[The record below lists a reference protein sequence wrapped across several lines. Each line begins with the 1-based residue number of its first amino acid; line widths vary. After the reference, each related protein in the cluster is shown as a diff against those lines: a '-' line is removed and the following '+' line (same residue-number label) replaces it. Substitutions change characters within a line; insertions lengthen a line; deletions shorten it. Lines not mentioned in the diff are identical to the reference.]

1 MALKLVNDE
10 EKEKNVDDTRMTAV
24 SGQASDMKKEPDNPW
39 DYYKPEEPVVVRSIS
54 STVPSGSPVYE
65 SRGKSENSV
74 IKIGRIVV
82 YICMLFMIVTEIWIC
97 TQPKVDIYYKMMPL
111 SPIYSFCGLFIIVD
125 AVLVN
130 VLYEKKISLIL
141 WSLFF
146 SVVYPAKRDKH
157 VNGGSSIG
165 TLCSLACFVVSMVLG
180 VNLVSSILSYG
191 SLVMNPS
198 QEARTE
204 GAAFLAAMQGAD
216 GENWEQRLKRS
227 MQIEDMQVD
236 IQDSGTMIVVS
247 GNGKYG
253 VEDDTMINYGS
264 NQVPTQ
270 IGFQKKKDGS
280 YEMVGI
286 AINNRRLTDSY
297 AEYHFNV
304 NMK

>member
-10 EKEKNVDDTRMTAV
+10 ERESNSDGIRTTDA
-24 SGQASDMKKEPDNPW
+24 SGQGADIKKEQDDPW

-65 SRGKSENSV
+65 SRGKGENSV

-82 YICMLFMIVTEIWIC
+82 YICMLFTIVTGIWIC
-97 TQPKVDIYYKMMPL
+97 TQPKVDIFYKILPL
-111 SPIYSFCGLFIIVD
+111 SPIYSFCGLLIIVD

-130 VLYEKKISLIL
+130 ILYEKKISLIL

-146 SVVYPAKRDKH
+146 PVVYPAKRDKH

-165 TLCSLACFVVSMVLG
+165 TLCSWACFVGSIVLG

-204 GAAFLAAMQGAD
+204 GAAFLAAMQGTD

-227 MQIEDMQVD
+227 MQIEDIQVE

-247 GNGKYG
+247 GHGKYG
-253 VEDDTMINYGS
+253 VEDDTMVNYGS
-264 NQVPTQ
+264 NQIPTQ

-286 AINNRRLTDSY
+286 VINNRPLTDSY

-304 NMK
+304 NMQ